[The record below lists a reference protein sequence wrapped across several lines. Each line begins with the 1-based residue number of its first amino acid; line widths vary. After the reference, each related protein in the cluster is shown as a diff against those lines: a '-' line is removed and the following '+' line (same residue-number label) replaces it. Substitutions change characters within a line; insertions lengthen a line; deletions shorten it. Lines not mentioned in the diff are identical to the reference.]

1 MGLQCPTTG
10 IGEPEVAPL
19 EHSTELARS
28 AELDRLTRFDS
39 GITSPDFRDD
49 SVSSVGK
56 KASLPRRVEPA
67 QNSVSAIFKFGMK
80 KRNARAA
87 PRQKEERVLR
97 RRRQHARTTACK
109 GG

>member
-28 AELDRLTRFDS
+28 AELERLTRFDS

-56 KASLPRRVEPA
+56 KARYRDELSPPKILCRPFLSL
-67 QNSVSAIFKFGMK
+67 G
-80 KRNARAA
+80 
-87 PRQKEERVLR
+87 
-97 RRRQHARTTACK
+97 
-109 GG
+109 